1 MTSRWLL
8 EYSEELNDYQIYSE
22 EVRARVS
29 LTAFNVFA
37 LRDKLVFNLLFED
50 EEHLYP
56 VLFAELRPAEKK
68 LIVPSC
74 VRAIVS
80 EREVEIV
87 RKRLEEANVN
97 LGEHATIFVVE
108 ERSFVAELL
117 GKSHNPHRTP
127 YHGLSDIRTQKN
139 TYLLYKQIADCLR
152 GKATIVLDLG
162 CGSGYGSALLAK
174 SGLYVSAI
182 DIDELPVDFA
192 KRLFVDRPVSFACQ
206 SIDDIVDAGQK
217 FDAVVAC
224 EVLEHVDEPETLVDK
239 LLRAV
244 RPEGYIAV
252 CLPSW
257 KHHGIDLN
265 SDHRSNWTLTKAEKF
280 LKRFFRIESTWSI
293 NFSPDPELYSID
305 RATPD
310 RQDGEHFLV
319 FGKRSAPSGFN
330 TCPYSVLLVCH
341 NVPPY
346 KYTRTPLVTWRYAR
360 ELKQL
365 GYRVGVIVPNL
376 PAEDSG
382 KGVVLE
388 EKDDISIYR
397 VPPSHYP
404 DAFIEAL
411 FSTDRRKLQPVE
423 AVFNHFR
430 PDIVHMVDY
439 VLFSPQIL
447 QLASDF
453 GAAVIRHICNT
464 EEICLRGSPVI
475 PHRCNIC
482 SGPADML
489 TCAGCMLS
497 REVERNELFSARDG
511 SLLVGKLHG
520 WNRYIRF
527 LYDTVVDGV
536 IFTSTA
542 FRDYFTRYLPIP
554 ESKIYIVPHGLP
566 PGAKQ
571 PSQKCRSGERVIFG
585 YLGAIAL
592 RKGIDALARAFKDLL
607 PDRVELQVYGK
618 ICDQALFEELLNVP
632 CANYLGEYTPDDLDV
647 ILNGID
653 VGIVPSHF
661 ETYSL
666 VLREFLSRGI
676 PVIATRFF
684 GSDIVQDGE
693 NGFLV
698 EVGDAGGLREKVLTL
713 VHDRNLLSRIKAGAQ
728 STRVPT
734 LRGEVDAI
742 HGIYQEI
749 YARKYGTRK
758 HKTCPAQRTG
768 GPSASVIIPV
778 YNNWQYTR
786 RCLASLDA
794 AGYRNQVEVI
804 VVDNAS
810 ADETP
815 VRLKNEFPWVKVI
828 RSPQN
833 LGFAAACNTGAAAAT
848 GQYLVFLNNDTEVER
863 GWLEALLAACEA
875 EHGAAIVGSKLLYP
889 DGRLQHAGVGI
900 SYAGTYPIHSAHL
913 RYGQPDSEDARCEVD
928 AVTGASML
936 LPRDVFYE
944 LGGFDEI
951 YENGYE
957 DVDICLKARQ
967 RGYRI
972 IYEPASRAIHYE
984 SRTPGRFDREWR
996 NINILHRRWL
1006 PYVIRHYRKNLPSEK
1021 LCDVSRPPV
1030 SVVIVTYN
1038 SLATIAPCIESVLA
1052 TTADADEI
1060 IVVDNNSRDETAYY
1074 VECLREDLGYKRIR
1088 LCCEIQN
1095 LGYARAAARGA
1106 ELATHDFLIFLNP
1119 DTVVFP
1125 GWIEGLIAPL
1135 AQNNS
1140 VTVSGPVSNYAAGLQ
1155 NVARYLPKEIFAKG
1169 MSVAQLA
1176 EFLLQEHR
1184 DRLVPTDLLIGFC
1197 LAVKRCI
1204 YEELGGF
1211 DKDLFLGN
1219 DDLDFSWRLA
1229 RAGYQQVVVPSVF
1242 VFHKEQESFITESG
1256 ARTKYLVQ
1264 QSTNQLY
1271 EKLYSAYRGSP
1282 PDGKSLWGIEW
1293 FSPQRDL
1300 VSVIVPVYKDL
1311 HVTKKVLETIVRQ
1324 TSRSCEV
1331 IIVDNGGDEETGQA
1345 LANFAAGLN
1354 GKVKVIRN
1362 EENLGYPLAC
1372 NQGLAAA
1379 NGDYIVVMNN
1389 DVVVTPHWASRMMAA
1404 FAIDPSIGIVGPRT
1418 NYCAGV
1424 QIVTECSYDES
1435 SLDSWAE
1442 QWYLRHAGTLRPTNR
1457 LIGFLW
1463 MMKRDVVEKIG
1474 GFDPLFG
1481 IGNYEDDDYC
1491 IRAQLAGY
1499 KLVIADDVFV
1509 HHYGSQSF
1517 KKQPDAYVKLL
1528 ETNKMLFAGKWEVD
1542 FTGNSYRPDQV
1553 VARLAAKSLDRDT
1566 LYISLDFSEVFSSHV
1581 EPLDVG
1587 CAASFKIILCVPD
1600 PSDTEQ
1606 AWLRLVRDYLK
1617 TFRPDEEVGL
1627 VIRVE
1632 PPSGDWFVKVVSAI
1646 QEMARKEGID
1656 LNRNDLVVEAR
1667 NIPSNQRGRLYRAAN
1682 VFVALPGIRKQALVR
1697 EAQACGLHVLDL
1709 VDLSGVKL
1717 QLAKASKDIWRK
1729 NS

>member
-8 EYSEELNDYQIYSE
+8 EYREELNDYQIYSE
-22 EVRARVS
+22 EVRARVW

-37 LRDKLVFNLLFED
+37 VRDKLVLNLLFED
-50 EEHLYP
+50 EDHLYP
-56 VLFAELRPAEKK
+56 VLFAELRLAEKK
-68 LIVPSC
+68 STIPSC
-74 VRAIVS
+74 ARTIVS
-80 EREVEIV
+80 ERELEIV
-87 RKRLEEANVN
+87 RKRLEEANAN
-97 LGEHATIFVVE
+97 LGEHATLFVVE
-108 ERSFVAELL
+108 GRSFVAELL

-127 YHGLSDIRTQKN
+127 YHGLTDIRTQKN
-139 TYLLYKQIADCLR
+139 TYLLYKQVADCLR
-152 GKATIVLDLG
+152 GKAMSVLDLG

-174 SGLYVSAI
+174 NGLYVSAI
-182 DIDELPVDFA
+182 DIDELPVNFA

-206 SIDDIVDAGQK
+206 SIDDIVDAGQE

-224 EVLEHVDEPETLVDK
+224 EVLEHVDETETFVEK

-244 RPEGYIAV
+244 RPEGHIAL

-257 KHHGIDLN
+257 KYHGIDLN
-265 SDHRSNWTLTKAEKF
+265 SDHRSNWTLIKAEKF
-280 LKRFFRIESTWSI
+280 LKRFFRIESTWSVG
-293 NFSPDPELYSID
+293 FSADPEQYSIY
-305 RATPD
+305 RAAPD
-310 RQDGEHFLV
+310 QQDTEHFLV
-319 FGKRSAPSGFN
+319 FGKQSTPSGFN
-330 TCPYSVLLVCH
+330 TCPSSVLLVCH

-346 KYTRTPLVTWRYAR
+346 EYTRTPLVTWRYTR
-360 ELKQL
+360 ELKRL
-365 GYRVGVIVPNL
+365 GYRVGVLAPNL
-376 PAEDSG
+376 PAEDPR

-388 EKDDISIYR
+388 EKDGVFLYR
-397 VPPSHYP
+397 VPPTHYP
-404 DAFIEAL
+404 GAFIEAL
-411 FSTDRRKLQPVE
+411 FSTDRKKLQPVE

-430 PDIVHMVDY
+430 PDIVHVVDY

-464 EEICLRGSPVI
+464 EEICLRVSPVI
-475 PHRCNIC
+475 PHRRKTCG
-482 SGPADML
+482 GPADTL
-489 TCAGCMLS
+489 TCAGCVLLQ
-497 REVERNELFSARDG
+497 EVERNELFSARDE
-511 SLLVGKLHG
+511 SLLAGKIHG
-520 WNRYIRF
+520 WKRYILF
-527 LYDTVVDGV
+527 LYDTIVDGV

-554 ESKIYIVPHGLP
+554 ESKTYIVPHGLP
-566 PGAKQ
+566 PGARRA
-571 PSQKCRSGERVIFG
+571 SQKRRSGERVIFS
-585 YLGAIAL
+585 YLGVIEF
-592 RKGIDALARAFKDLL
+592 RKGIDVLARAFRDLS
-607 PDRVELQVYGK
+607 PDRVELRVYGK
-618 ICDQALFEELLNVP
+618 ICDQALFEELRNVT
-632 CANYLGEYTPDDLDV
+632 CAKYMGEYLPDDLDV
-647 ILNGID
+647 ILNDVD
-653 VGIVPSHF
+653 VGVVPSHF

-676 PVIATRFF
+676 PVIVTRFF
-684 GSDIVQDGE
+684 GSDIVRDGE

-698 EVGDAGGLREKVLTL
+698 EVGDADGLREKVIAL
-713 VHDRNLLSRIKAGAQ
+713 VQDRNLLRRIKAGAE

-742 HGIYQEI
+742 HGIYQDV

-758 HKTCPAQRTG
+758 HKTGPAQRTG
-768 GPSASVIIPV
+768 GPTASVIIPV

-810 ADETP
+810 TDETP

-828 RSPQN
+828 RNQQN

-863 GWLEALLAACEA
+863 SWLEALVAACES

-913 RYGQPDSEDARCEVD
+913 RYGQPDSEDSRCEVD

-936 LPRDVFYE
+936 VPRDVFYE
-944 LGGFDEI
+944 LGGFDEV
-951 YENGYE
+951 YKNGYE
-957 DVDICLKARQ
+957 DVDFCLKARQ

-984 SRTPGRFDREWR
+984 SRTAGRFDRERR

-1021 LCDVSRPPV
+1021 LCNAGRPPV
-1030 SVVIVTYN
+1030 SIVIVTYN

-1074 VECLREDLGYKRIR
+1074 VECLREALGYERIR
-1088 LCCEIQN
+1088 LCCETQN

-1106 ELATHDFLIFLNP
+1106 ELATRDCLIFLNP

-1125 GWIEGLIAPL
+1125 GWIEGLLEPLTQNDPL
-1135 AQNNS
+1135 AA
-1140 VTVSGPVSNYAAGLQ
+1140 SGPVSNYAAGLQ
-1155 NVARYLPKEIFAKG
+1155 NVARYLPAEISAKG
-1169 MSVAQLA
+1169 MSAAQLA
-1176 EFLLQEHR
+1176 EFLLQQNR

-1197 LAVKRCI
+1197 LAVKRCV

-1229 RAGYQQVVVPSVF
+1229 RAGYRQVVVPSVF
-1242 VFHKEQESFITESG
+1242 VFHKGQESFYTESG
-1256 ARTKYLVQ
+1256 AKTKYLVQ

-1271 EKLYSAYRGSP
+1271 EKLYCAYRGSP
-1282 PDGKSLWGIEW
+1282 PDGKTLWGIEW
-1293 FSPQRDL
+1293 FSPQRNL
-1300 VSVIVPVYKDL
+1300 VSVIVPVYKDP
-1311 HVTKKVLETIVRQ
+1311 HVTKKVLEAIVRQ
-1324 TSRSCEV
+1324 TPRSCEV
-1331 IIVDNGGDEETGQA
+1331 IIVDNGGDEKTGQVVA
-1345 LANFAAGLN
+1345 DFAASLKGEL
-1354 GKVKVIRN
+1354 KVIRN

-1379 NGDYIVVMNN
+1379 SGDYIVVMNN

-1424 QIVTECSYDES
+1424 QIVPECSYDES
-1435 SLDSWAE
+1435 LLDSWAE

-1463 MMKRDVVEKIG
+1463 MMKREVVEKIG

-1491 IRAQLAGY
+1491 IRAQLADY

-1509 HHYGSQSF
+1509 HHYGSRSF

-1528 ETNKMLFAGKWEVD
+1528 QTNKMLFAGKWEVD

-1553 VARLAAKSLDRDT
+1553 VARFAGGVDRNT
-1566 LYISLDFSEVFSSHV
+1566 LYIPLDFNEIFSPHV

-1587 CAASFKIILCVPD
+1587 CAASFKILCVPD
-1600 PSDTEQ
+1600 PSDHEHS
-1606 AWLRLVRDYLK
+1606 WLRLVRDYLK
-1617 TFRPDEEVGL
+1617 AFRPDEGVGL
-1627 VIRVE
+1627 VVRVE
-1632 PPSGDWFVKVVSAI
+1632 PSSRDWFVKVVSAI
-1646 QEMARKEGID
+1646 QEMAIKEGID
-1656 LNRNDLVVEAR
+1656 LDRNDLVVEAR
-1667 NIPSNQRGRLYRAAN
+1667 NIPSNQRGRVYRAAN
-1682 VFVALPGIRKQALVR
+1682 IFVALPGIRKQALVR
-1697 EAQACGLHVLDL
+1697 EAQACGLQIVEPSDL
-1709 VDLSGVKL
+1709 AHLRPCL
-1717 QLAKASKDIWRK
+1717 QV
-1729 NS
+1729 